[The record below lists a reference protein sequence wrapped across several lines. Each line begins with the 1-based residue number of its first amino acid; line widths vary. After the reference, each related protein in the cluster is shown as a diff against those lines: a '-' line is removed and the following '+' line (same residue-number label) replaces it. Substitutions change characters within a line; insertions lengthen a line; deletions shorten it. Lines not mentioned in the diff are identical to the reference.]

1 MKTTTSPRVE
11 RRTAGSWPYC
21 VPQATEGPHG
31 VAADSG
37 NEPPA
42 DWWLAASTLGATVV
56 YVGGDANE
64 VAETERPWASLARSA
79 QARWA
84 RENPF

>member
-1 MKTTTSPRVE
+1 MNTTTWPRVE
-11 RRTAGSWPYC
+11 RRTVGSWPYS
-21 VPQATEGPHG
+21 VPQATESPHG

-37 NEPPA
+37 NEPPG

-56 YVGGDANE
+56 YVSGDANE
-64 VAETERPWASLARSA
+64 VAETERQWASLARSA
-79 QARWA
+79 QERSA